1 MKSPV
6 NFFPSTNIYNRLLK
20 LIYLMYPLQATNT
33 MASLLVFLVPLC
45 VFSTVSVKGASEG
58 LDFGKGTHVL
68 GKFFIHYL
76 NSQPE
81 DIKLSEGVHLV
92 SIKSDLTGRSLNKDK
107 TVLGAIENYL
117 QSHEIR
123 IKLPELM
130 PGEEFGRSF
139 KEAIE
144 DIDESNEGK

>member
-1 MKSPV
+1 
-6 NFFPSTNIYNRLLK
+6 
-20 LIYLMYPLQATNT
+20 MYPLQATNT